1 MNDPQP
7 QYVMS
12 DAGAL
17 PVPGITPS
25 DAPWEQPA
33 PEPPAE
39 VARPAA
45 KPVWREWIETLIT
58 TLLIF
63 LLVETFVVQGFK
75 VYGSCMEPNL
85 YTGERLLGNK
95 LVYHLHG
102 VHRGDIVVFRPPHK
116 PDTPFIKRVIGLP
129 GEVLAIHDNQ
139 VYINGVR
146 LREPYLRFAW
156 HDDRPAERI
165 PPGMLFVMGD
175 NRDNSSDSRSWGEL
189 PLRNVEAKAWLR
201 YWPLNRAKVLQ

>member
-1 MNDPQP
+1 MNDPQQ

-17 PVPGITPS
+17 PVPGITPA
-25 DAPWEQPA
+25 DGAWEQPA
-33 PEPPAE
+33 PDPPAE
-39 VARPAA
+39 AARPAA
-45 KPVWREWIETLIT
+45 KPIWREWMETLIT

-129 GEVLAIHDNQ
+129 GETIAIHHNR
-139 VYINGVR
+139 VYINGVS

-189 PLRNVEAKAWLR
+189 PVRNVEAKAWLR
-201 YWPLNRAKVLQ
+201 YWPLSRVKVLQ